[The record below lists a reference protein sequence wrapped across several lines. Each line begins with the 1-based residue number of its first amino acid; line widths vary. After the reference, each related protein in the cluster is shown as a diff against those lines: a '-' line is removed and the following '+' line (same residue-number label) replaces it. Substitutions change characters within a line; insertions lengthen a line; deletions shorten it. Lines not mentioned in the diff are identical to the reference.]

1 MAARVAAAMIMD
13 FLSMEF
19 PFPTISERI
28 IGHPRRTLQTAVHM
42 LPKYLARASIG
53 AFILILR
60 HRGFK
65 IVLGGVQGREF
76 GRTVFVTFAVGHA
89 PSVMAQRAGNVALGR
104 IVVLERVPAFVGVA
118 SCRVATQRQENSAS
132 HGGRPNTHCKP
143 PNVAGERAF

>member
-1 MAARVAAAMIMD
+1 MTARVAAAMIMN

-65 IVLGGVQGREF
+65 IVLRGMQRREF
-76 GRTVFVTFAVGHA
+76 GSAVVVTFAVGHA
-89 PSVMAQRAGNVALGR
+89 PSVMAQRAGNVAPGR
-104 IVVLERVPAFVGVA
+104 IVVVQSVPAFVGVA
-118 SCRVATQRQENSAS
+118 SCYVAAQRQENSTS
-132 HGGRPNTHCKP
+132 HGG
-143 PNVAGERAF
+143 